1 MMARLTGLEPATS
14 GVTGR
19 HSNQL
24 SYTRVSQLYA
34 NRRMN
39 YGFGGTKSS
48 NLNALMEK
56 IFNHAKKLELYC
68 GIVLRKAV
76 WCVTPSLAKSAG
88 TRYSVMKY
96 REL

>member
-24 SYTRVSQLYA
+24 SYTRLPQIHA

-39 YGFGGTKSS
+39 YGFGDVKSS
-48 NLNALMEK
+48 SLNPELKK
-56 IFNHAKKLELYC
+56 IFIHVIKPAVANGLA
-68 GIVLRKAV
+68 LRKAS
-76 WCVTPSLAKSAG
+76 WCGTPSLATCA
-88 TRYSVMKY
+88 
-96 REL
+96 